1 MLGHWGKKTNVW
13 GIHEKKKQTQKQKNP
28 VIGNVSDEGMGK
40 NMGKKKK
47 LTEAQNQY
55 LM

>member
-1 MLGHWGKKTNVW
+1 M
-13 GIHEKKKQTQKQKNP
+13 KKKKNKHKNKKNP